1 VTLVGKEQPRA
12 ARAKDRGDLRR
23 FVGGVE
29 RNRDR
34 ADAQDPE
41 IGRAPARVV
50 VSEDRDAIAEADPV
64 RGQPGADAFG
74 GAAELAVRDAV
85 DAIAPLDLYRDAVAT
100 RCRGLVEEGE
110 EGTDAGIIMPGRRGR
125 KEGKG
130 RRG

>member
-41 IGRAPARVV
+41 IGRAPACVV
-50 VSEDRDAIAEADPV
+50 VSEDRDAIARADPI
-64 RGQPGADAFG
+64 RRQPRADAFG

-85 DAIAPLDLYRDAVAT
+85 DAIAPLDLYRDAVAEG
-100 RCRGLVEEGE
+100 RGRPLEEIEVGA
-110 EGTDAGIIMPGRRGR
+110 DAGIITLGRRGR

-130 RRG
+130 R